1 MSNTNDPL
9 GNKLEIMLEPGN
21 LYLTDYAISRLPSD
35 APMLEIGSFCDLS
48 TNILTHYEHKHRRN
62 NQLFSCDKW
71 EFENRSGSSI
81 GDSSVSFDR
90 YKQFVRDWFLRNIRT
105 FSEHDLPSPSNCFP
119 ASFSTFGSE
128 KKLPGTFSTGAFLS
142 EVRSVFVMWTGT
154 IHTKVQNGILK
165 IATLPRF
172 LQVGGFILF
181 DDSTDSVFGLMPEVL
196 ATGRYRLVARNPNH
210 LFQKMQIWLIKTS
223 GGD

>member
-1 MSNTNDPL
+1 
-9 GNKLEIMLEPGN
+9 
-21 LYLTDYAISRLPSD
+21 
-35 APMLEIGSFCDLS
+35 
-48 TNILTHYEHKHRRN
+48 
-62 NQLFSCDKW
+62 
-71 EFENRSGSSI
+71 
-81 GDSSVSFDR
+81 
-90 YKQFVRDWFLRNIRT
+90 
-105 FSEHDLPSPSNCFP
+105 
-119 ASFSTFGSE
+119 
-128 KKLPGTFSTGAFLS
+128 
-142 EVRSVFVMWTGT
+142 
-154 IHTKVQNGILK
+154 VQNGILK

>member
-1 MSNTNDPL
+1 MTSGNSKIVRVVPL
-9 GNKLEIMLEPGN
+9 AIRPFL
-21 LYLTDYAISRLPSD
+21 LTDTSNLSG
-35 APMLEIGSFCDLS
+35 IGSCG
-48 TNILTHYEHKHRRN
+48 I
-62 NQLFSCDKW
+62 
-71 EFENRSGSSI
+71 
-81 GDSSVSFDR
+81 
-90 YKQFVRDWFLRNIRT
+90 
-105 FSEHDLPSPSNCFP
+105 SEPLANTIYPSPSNCFP